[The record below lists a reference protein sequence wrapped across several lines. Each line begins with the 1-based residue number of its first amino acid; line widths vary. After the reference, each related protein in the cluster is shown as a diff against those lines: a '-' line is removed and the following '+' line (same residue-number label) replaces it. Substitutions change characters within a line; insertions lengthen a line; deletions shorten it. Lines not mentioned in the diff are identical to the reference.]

1 MHYNRG
7 KKSSDVGTKVLQEA
21 YDRQEALME
30 KLQAEN
36 KQLNLDK
43 ERYIQKGVLQ
53 ERKRVK
59 KIHDHHKKN
68 KRISTKAASLASMFV
83 VGYYMIAEELDLW
96 LVTEEFTRSEW
107 TQAVLTSV
115 VVWLIEQVY
124 HANKGA

>member
-1 MHYNRG
+1 MHYVNRD
-7 KKSSDVGTKVLQEA
+7 SDSEQRLQEA
-21 YDRQEALME
+21 YDRQDLLVK
-30 KLQAEN
+30 KLQQEN
-36 KQLNLDK
+36 RELKLDK
-43 ERYIQKGVLQ
+43 DRYIQKGVLQ
-53 ERKRVK
+53 ERKRVN
-59 KIHDHHKKN
+59 KIHIRQKES

-107 TQAVLTSV
+107 TQAVITSA

>member
-1 MHYNRG
+1 M
-7 KKSSDVGTKVLQEA
+7 
-21 YDRQEALME
+21 
-30 KLQAEN
+30 
-36 KQLNLDK
+36 
-43 ERYIQKGVLQ
+43 Q
-53 ERKRVK
+53 ERKRVR
-59 KIHDHHKKN
+59 KIHIRQKEN

-124 HANKGA
+124 HANRGA

>member
-1 MHYNRG
+1 MHYNKGSR
-7 KKSSDVGTKVLQEA
+7 SDVGKNSLQEA
-21 YDRQEALME
+21 YDRQGLLID

-43 ERYIQKGVLQ
+43 ERYIQKGVMQ

-59 KIHDHHKKN
+59 KIHIRQKES

>member
-53 ERKRVK
+53 ERKRAK
-59 KIHDHHKKN
+59 KIHDRHKKN

>member
-59 KIHDHHKKN
+59 KIHIRQKEN

>member
-36 KQLNLDK
+36 KKLNLDK

-59 KIHDHHKKN
+59 KIHIRQKEN

>member
-7 KKSSDVGTKVLQEA
+7 KRSSDVDTKVLQEA
-21 YDRQEALME
+21 YDRQGLLID
-30 KLQAEN
+30 KLQSEN
-36 KQLNLDK
+36 KQLSLDK

-53 ERKRVK
+53 ERKRAK
-59 KIHDHHKKN
+59 KIHDNHKKN
-68 KRISTKAASLASMFV
+68 KKISTKAASLASMFV

>member
-7 KKSSDVGTKVLQEA
+7 KKSSDVNTKVLQEA

-53 ERKRVK
+53 ERKRVR
-59 KIHDHHKKN
+59 KIHIRQKEN

>member
-7 KKSSDVGTKVLQEA
+7 SKDSGNNVRVLQ
-21 YDRQEALME
+21 DVCNRQELLID

-36 KQLNLDK
+36 KKIKLDK
-43 ERYIQKGVLQ
+43 EKYIQKGVLQ

-59 KIHDHHKKN
+59 KIHDRQKQN
-68 KRISTKAASLASMFV
+68 NRISTKAASLASMFV
-83 VGYYMIAEELDLW
+83 VGYYMVAEELNLW
-96 LVTEEFTRSEW
+96 LITEEFTRSEW
-107 TQAVLTSV
+107 TQAVLTSM